1 MSSLLRR
8 LLDGP
13 QPPALA
19 PIPREEQER
28 IQHEST
34 HGRHCSC
41 VEETRRPVCSLHAE
55 DAPDLPADPFMRSVR
70 VDAAVSRGK
79 VGPSFVR
86 RSRRYMPE
94 AFR

>member
-13 QPPALA
+13 QPPTLA

-28 IQHEST
+28 IQHEAT

-41 VEETRRPVCSLHAE
+41 VEETRRPVFSLHAE
-55 DAPDLPADPFMRSVR
+55 DAPNLPEDPFMRR
-70 VDAAVSRGK
+70 VLVAAAASRGR
-79 VGPSFVR
+79 GTER
-86 RSRRYMPE
+86 TSRIVAYLPE
-94 AFR
+94 VTR

>member
-28 IQHEST
+28 IQHEAT
-34 HGRHCSC
+34 HGHHCSC
-41 VEETRRPVCSLHAE
+41 VEETRRPVFSLHAE
-55 DAPDLPADPFMRSVR
+55 DAPNLPEDPFMRR
-70 VDAAVSRGK
+70 VHVADAVQRGR
-79 VGPSFVR
+79 GLGISPHSL
-86 RSRRYMPE
+86 RYMPE
-94 AFR
+94 ATR

>member
-13 QPPALA
+13 QPPALT
-19 PIPREEQER
+19 PIPREELER

-41 VEETRRPVCSLHAE
+41 VEETRRPRIAFNAE
-55 DAPDLPADPFMRSVR
+55 DSPSLPEDPFMRR
-70 VDAAVSRGK
+70 VHVAAAASRGR
-79 VGPSFVR
+79 GTER
-86 RSRRYMPE
+86 TSRIRAYLPE
-94 AFR
+94 VTR